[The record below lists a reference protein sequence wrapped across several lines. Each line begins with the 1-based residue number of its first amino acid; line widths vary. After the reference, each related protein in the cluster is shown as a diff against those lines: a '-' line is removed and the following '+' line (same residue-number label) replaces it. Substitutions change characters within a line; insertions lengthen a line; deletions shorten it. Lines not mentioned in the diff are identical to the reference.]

1 MHQLSQKGR
10 RAVMLLIT
18 VLFWFALYV
27 YVPYQT
33 PYLSMLGVASS
44 FIGVILGAY
53 GFSQMLIRIPLGI
66 GADRKGRHKPFIV
79 FGNACAAA
87 ASVLRFLWPS
97 ATSFLLANL
106 ISGLAASTWICSTV
120 LYPTY
125 YRPEQ
130 LKKAMGT
137 LLAMNNLGT
146 LSGFLLGMVAS
157 QFLKTEALFL
167 FSAGAGLLGT
177 VCSILI
183 WEEPQEQGQAKMLP
197 PLREH
202 FRVFKRKRLLLFA
215 IGMALLQAV
224 NMSTAMS
231 FTSEYGRQMGAGN
244 LEIGL
249 LSVLYMAASVLSSFY
264 TGTRHAAQMGERK
277 LVPVFFLLYALCCG
291 AIPFMRQIWAL
302 CIVQFL
308 GGFCFAS
315 LLSIFMSGAVDGV
328 PQEKRSTAMGFFQ
341 AVYGIGMTFGPTL
354 MGVLVQGYGMRTAYL
369 AMTALCILDGILVCT
384 LLFRR
389 TLAVK

>member
-1 MHQLSQKGR
+1 MPYSHRANFIHYNILPQKNHTKNEIELFIEKRRGNLICKEKKECKLEKDYKNKGDFFIMHQLSQKGR

-66 GADRKGRHKPFIV
+66 GGGSQRAAQAVYR

-130 LKKAMGT
+130 LK
-137 LLAMNNLGT
+137 
-146 LSGFLLGMVAS
+146 
-157 QFLKTEALFL
+157 
-167 FSAGAGLLGT
+167 
-177 VCSILI
+177 
-183 WEEPQEQGQAKMLP
+183 
-197 PLREH
+197 
-202 FRVFKRKRLLLFA
+202 RL
-215 IGMALLQAV
+215 
-224 NMSTAMS
+224 
-231 FTSEYGRQMGAGN
+231 
-244 LEIGL
+244 
-249 LSVLYMAASVLSSFY
+249 
-264 TGTRHAAQMGERK
+264 
-277 LVPVFFLLYALCCG
+277 
-291 AIPFMRQIWAL
+291 WAH
-302 CIVQFL
+302 CW
-308 GGFCFAS
+308 
-315 LLSIFMSGAVDGV
+315 
-328 PQEKRSTAMGFFQ
+328 P
-341 AVYGIGMTFGPTL
+341 
-354 MGVLVQGYGMRTAYL
+354 
-369 AMTALCILDGILVCT
+369 
-384 LLFRR
+384 
-389 TLAVK
+389 

>member
-66 GADRKGRHKPFIV
+66 GAGSQR
-79 FGNACAAA
+79 AAQA
-87 ASVLRFLWPS
+87 VYRFWECMCG
-97 ATSFLLANL
+97 
-106 ISGLAASTWICSTV
+106 SGLGAALSLAQRNFFSIGKPD
-120 LYPTY
+120 L
-125 YRPEQ
+125 RPGRLNLDLQ
-130 LKKAMGT
+130 HRALPDLLPARAAQKAMGT

-202 FRVFKRKRLLLFA
+202 FRVFKKAAAAFRHWHGAF
-215 IGMALLQAV
+215 QAV

-244 LEIGL
+244 L
-249 LSVLYMAASVLSSFY
+249 
-264 TGTRHAAQMGERK
+264 K
-277 LVPVFFLLYALCCG
+277 LVCFLCC
-291 AIPFMRQIWAL
+291 IW
-302 CIVQFL
+302 
-308 GGFCFAS
+308 
-315 LLSIFMSGAVDGV
+315 
-328 PQEKRSTAMGFFQ
+328 
-341 AVYGIGMTFGPTL
+341 
-354 MGVLVQGYGMRTAYL
+354 
-369 AMTALCILDGILVCT
+369 
-384 LLFRR
+384 RR
-389 TLAVK
+389 RF